1 MFCLYGVGEAGG
13 LVLAT
18 AQIPSS
24 FTALSPHL
32 RASAYDTFETRR
44 DAAGKQR
51 PVEAERQRQIA
62 AFDHLVGLLW
72 RARYAPDRDAALEDA
87 GLGARHQLQHLGIIN
102 AAAFVDAGGEVAGS
116 DHGNVDAGRRHDLVD
131 AVDRLDMLD

>member
-24 FTALSPHL
+24 FRTLSPL
-32 RASAYDTFETRR
+32 RASAYDSFETRR

-51 PVEAERQRQIA
+51 PVEAERERQIA
-62 AFDHLVGLLW
+62 PFDHLVGLLW
-72 RARYAPDRDAALEDA
+72 RARHAPDRDAALEDA
-87 GLGARHQLQHLGIIN
+87 RLGARHQRQHFGVIN
-102 AAAFVDAGGEVAGS
+102 AAAFV
-116 DHGNVDAGRRHDLVD
+116 
-131 AVDRLDMLD
+131 

>member
-24 FTALSPHL
+24 FRTLSPHL
-32 RASAYDTFETRR
+32 RASADDPFETRR

-51 PVEAERQRQIA
+51 PVEAERERQIA
-62 AFDHLVGLLW
+62 PFDHLVGLLW
-72 RARYAPDRDAALEDA
+72 RARHAPDRDAALEDA
-87 GLGARHQLQHLGIIN
+87 RLGPRHQRQHFRIIN
-102 AAAFVDAGGEVAGS
+102 AAALVDAGCE
-116 DHGNVDAGRRHDLVD
+116 
-131 AVDRLDMLD
+131 